1 MRKYTYDFISQM
13 SSTIAFP
20 NPAPQELLTGLTG
33 PARSRHQEREGF
45 RRCHRAKEEFNDVAR
60 ASCHDTSTY

>member
-13 SSTIAFP
+13 SSTIAFS

-45 RRCHRAKEEFNDVAR
+45 RR
-60 ASCHDTSTY
+60 